1 MPLDPR
7 IAMGFQSPQFE
18 SPVNMMGNMMKL
30 KSMQQQNALAE
41 QQMADLTAQRNRAAA
56 LDAAY
61 RGAYNPQT
69 GEIDYN
75 TIAGRLADAGQG
87 SAIPGLMKTRDDAA
101 KARYDSLESFNN
113 ALTEEG
119 NVFQSQLQ
127 QVDPNDP
134 GAPALM
140 AQLIRGHHA
149 AGSLTAELLKRQG
162 ITPEQSLTA
171 LNNAVKTGKFADFLT
186 RSQLGA
192 TEFIK
197 RNTLTASEQ
206 SMADDRAEQRGI
218 SRGQLK
224 VSQRNA
230 TVNEA
235 AEARQAANVDAPL
248 APKERQKREA
258 AYPKASAA
266 YKGAT
271 EELDTQ
277 IRDLKFLRNHPGLSG
292 ITGLVYGRTPAITDD
307 AREASAMLK
316 TVLARGGFQ
325 ALTKMRADS
334 PTGGALGSVSDTEG
348 RYLRDSYAPLDTTQS
363 TGSFQRGLDR
373 AIAQAEASKVNIQQA
388 YEDTYSY
395 RQGAAPAGAPEPA
408 DAATAPPAAA
418 IAYLKSNPGM
428 AAQFDAKYGAGASA
442 KYLKAK

>member
-41 QQMADLTAQRNRAAA
+41 QQMADLATQRNRAAA

-61 RGAYNPQT
+61 KGAYNPET

-75 TIAGRLADAGQG
+75 TIASRLAQGGQG
-87 SAIPGLMKTRDDAA
+87 TAIPGLLATRDTGL
-101 KARYDSLESFNN
+101 KARYEQLEAFNK
-113 ALTEEG
+113 ALSQEG
-119 NVFQSQLQ
+119 QVFKTQLQ
-127 QVDPNDP
+127 QLDPADPN
-134 GAPALM
+134 APVM
-140 AQLIRGHHA
+140 MEQFIRGHHA
-149 AGSLTAELLKRQG
+149 PGSLTAELLKRQG

-192 TEFIK
+192 EEFIK

-206 SMADDRAEQRGI
+206 SMADDRAAGREI
-218 SRGQLK
+218 ARGQLG
-224 VSQRNA
+224 VAQGNLA
-230 TVNEA
+230 VNQA
-235 AEARQAANVDAPL
+235 AEARQAANVEAPL

-266 YKGAT
+266 LNGSIT
-271 EELDTQ
+271 ELDTQ
-277 IRDLKFLRNHPGLSG
+277 IKDLKILRDHPGLSG
-292 ITGLVYGRTPAITDD
+292 ITGLVYGNTPAITAD
-307 AREASAMLK
+307 ARAAKAKLK
-316 TVLARGGFQ
+316 TILARGGFQ
-325 ALTKMRADS
+325 ELAKMRANS
-334 PTGGALGSVSDTEG
+334 PTGGALGNVSDTEG
-348 RYLRDSYAPLDTTQS
+348 RYLRDSY
-363 TGSFQRGLDR
+363 GSFDTSQDTDSFKL
-373 AIAQAEASKVNIQQA
+373 AIDNAITQAESSKLNLQQA
-388 YEDTYSY
+388 YEDTYAY
-395 RQGAAPAGAPEPA
+395 RQGAAPAGTPNPA
-408 DAATAPPAAA
+408 ATTAPPAAA